1 MADAFSYKLTTE
13 SEWFGFDFSQVL
25 TTGETLSSAT
35 CSVIVMNGTD
45 SNPSAILSGTA
56 VITGAKA
63 NQKITGGI
71 SEVTYRLIMTVT
83 TSAAN
88 TYTAVGD
95 LPVYD
100 GSIV

>member
-1 MADAFSYKLTTE
+1 MAEAFTYKLTTD
-13 SEWFGFDFSQVL
+13 SELFAFDFSQVL
-25 TTGETLSSAT
+25 GSGETLSTAS

-56 VITGAKA
+56 AITGSKA
-63 NQKITGGI
+63 NQRVVNGV

-83 TSAAN
+83 TSASN
-88 TYTAVGD
+88 TFTAIGD

-100 GSIV
+100 PSVV